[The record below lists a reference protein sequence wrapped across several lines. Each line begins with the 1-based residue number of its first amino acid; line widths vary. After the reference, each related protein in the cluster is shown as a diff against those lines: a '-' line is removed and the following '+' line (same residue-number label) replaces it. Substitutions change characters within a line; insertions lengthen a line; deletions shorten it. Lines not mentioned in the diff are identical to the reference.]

1 MKYPKRSQYKH
12 CKKPYRV
19 RNWPAYDAALQSRGD
34 LTVWFSEDSIAGWHA
49 PNRRKRGG
57 HLKYTNLAI
66 ETGLTIRMDYKLG
79 LKPQNAF

>member
-49 PNRRKRGG
+49 TNKRKRGG
-57 HLKYTNLAI
+57 QLKYTNLAI